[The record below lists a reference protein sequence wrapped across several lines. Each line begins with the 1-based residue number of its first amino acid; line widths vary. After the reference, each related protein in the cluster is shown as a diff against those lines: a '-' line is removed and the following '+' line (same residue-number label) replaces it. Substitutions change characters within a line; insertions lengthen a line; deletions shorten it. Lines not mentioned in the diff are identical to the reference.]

1 MYTTLGSKDIGIINS
16 EFVAKTQFLCGND
29 LTEFFTYI
37 ETKGTKLPE
46 ILTHSLK
53 PRYYYAPGL
62 NEVVSLPKIN
72 CLILLSVQFYIKG
85 LKRY

>member
-46 ILTHSLK
+46 ILTGGLI
-53 PRYYYAPGL
+53 PYYYAPVL
-62 NEVVSLPKIN
+62 KTLPKTI

-85 LKRY
+85 LKRD